1 MKLSIRTISET
12 IYLVILR
19 WGDPSRM
26 LFTERILITCCGL
39 LSMGGIIFHYD
50 NGPINYLL
58 VSAVVFD
65 MGFQH
70 IFSKSLHGEITAM
83 PIGITLLSLNLA
95 HYFFERRDA
104 EAIFRKCKKYAI
116 AIGGFLGN
124 TLLGSLGTEIAG
136 LRAIFLPAVT
146 FIQFS
151 LKELTRKAEYRTT

>member
-39 LSMGGIIFHYD
+39 LSIGGMIFHYD

-65 MGFQH
+65 IGFQH
-70 IFSKSLHGEITAM
+70 IFSKSLQGEITAM

-95 HYFFERRDA
+95 PYFFEKRDA
-104 EAIFRKCKKYAI
+104 KAIIRKSKKYAI
-116 AIGGFLGN
+116 VICGFLGN
-124 TLLGSLGTEIAG
+124 TLLGTLGTEIAG
-136 LRAIFLPAVT
+136 LRAIFLPAIT

-151 LKELTRKAEYRTT
+151 LKELTRKAGYRTT